1 MICQS
6 VYATAAEIPD
16 FAKADFEQRADG
28 KFYLK
33 PDAIPGAAELLN
45 PGLEANR
52 ARWQQQKEAADGR
65 ATAAETRAAN
75 AEAELSRIRTPG
87 AVVLSGDDARA
98 WQTLSTLPIPVKE
111 IPKAISTEL
120 PDLRTKVARGE
131 LEKSLREISEKSH
144 VKINGDVLAD
154 WLSGERGKG
163 LKAVLKP
170 AEVDDGKGGKVTVQM
185 PFIVKSEPVS
195 GSPNTFK
202 ETETALIDFAK
213 SNLPSYLVTA
223 LETPAASGGASG
235 DAGGSGGGANSGAPV
250 ITGSVRL
257 PNLGGGAAT
266 GTTGATKGGT
276 DANSVVDG
284 FNAARDTRKNPL
296 SPTQTAAPG
305 ATAGQ
310 GAGQG

>member
-75 AEAELSRIRTPG
+75 AEAELSRI
-87 AVVLSGDDARA
+87 
-98 WQTLSTLPIPVKE
+98 
-111 IPKAISTEL
+111 
-120 PDLRTKVARGE
+120 RTKVARGE

-235 DAGGSGGGANSGAPV
+235 DAGGASGGGANSGAPV